1 MIAGQFQNKAKNVF
15 KGTGLILPVGTFK
28 GQLEELGINPGEEE
42 NKRLMGKAGKA
53 GDGGEGWQE
62 GKEEC
67 FMCMQ
72 GVGGGHKEN
81 IGLEKKKCENVA
93 QNFLCCVVSLPGFYQ
108 EGGRR
113 QVR

>member
-81 IGLEKKKCENVA
+81 IGLEKKKM
-93 QNFLCCVVSLPGFYQ
+93 
-108 EGGRR
+108 
-113 QVR
+113 